1 MFQLKTI
8 QQKQHLPFQRI
19 SGKLKAGL
27 NLENLQKHLKLQ
39 YGLGCKFSYINSKT
53 STQRKKNELE
63 LLDSTKVKDIIQYYS
78 LLGINLE
85 IFNEHAQSIPV
96 DLTLSEASVYSFS
109 ADEEYNFNSLISSLD
124 SISTNANYAD
134 IEWIK
139 RIFMQALRK
148 GKDEEKR
155 EIIKAKLEQIF
166 SSNER
171 FLQSDYEEILKHF

>member
-1 MFQLKTI
+1 M
-8 QQKQHLPFQRI
+8 
-19 SGKLKAGL
+19 
-27 NLENLQKHLKLQ
+27 E
-39 YGLGCKFSYINSKT
+39 
-53 STQRKKNELE
+53 
-63 LLDSTKVKDIIQYYS
+63 
-78 LLGINLE
+78 
-85 IFNEHAQSIPV
+85 
-96 DLTLSEASVYSFS
+96 LTLSEASVYSFN

-124 SISTNANYAD
+124 SISTNANYSD

-166 SSNER
+166 STNER